1 MIEFR
6 RKMGPFVISEIWFSD
21 EIYDVE
27 GVDAVQ
33 FKNSNF
39 NGEKPGF
46 TTEISKTLILDLN
59 RSLEDIWE
67 GMDKK
72 ACRNHI
78 TKAQEDPSFL
88 IRFNEKYAE
97 FEEINREF
105 RKVRGLPPAMI
116 TPNEM
121 EKNNYFLST
130 YEYDGKVLG
139 GHLCVK
145 DDKRIRQLISG
156 SNINQENTLSR
167 TIYGRG
173 NKLSI
178 WEMIKF
184 FKAAGLQEY
193 DFGGY
198 ATGQL
203 GEELAGINQFKAS
216 FGGTLCDKYSYSK
229 SYSKS
234 FNASKSL
241 YLSAISAS
249 NRLKRLGKK

>member
-1 MIEFR
+1 M
-6 RKMGPFVISEIWFSD
+6 SEIWFSE

-46 TTEISKTLILDLN
+46 TVEVSKTLTLDLN
-59 RSLEDIWE
+59 RSLEDIWAS
-67 GMDKK
+67 MDKR

-78 TKAQEDPSFL
+78 TKAEEDPC
-88 IRFNEKYAE
+88 IKVRFNEKFPE

-105 RKVRGLPPAMI
+105 RAGRGLPPSMI

-130 YEYDGKVLG
+130 YEYNGEVLG

-145 DDKRIRQLISG
+145 DDKRIRQLLSA
-156 SNINQENTLSR
+156 SKVDKDNILSR

-178 WEMIKF
+178 WEMIKH
-184 FKAAGLQEY
+184 FKAEGLQEY

-229 SYSKS
+229 TYSKS
-234 FNASKSL
+234 YNASKSL
-241 YLSAISAS
+241 YLTAVSAGQ
-249 NRLKRLGKK
+249 RLKRFAKK